1 MKARQLVNLMAKG
14 IPGGMLLMSMKDIE
28 SFAETVRA
36 EARGERRD
44 DSLVYCDAQPGAPL
58 RLTSRTILRALAEA
72 YPDLNQSRLAD
83 ALGVTRQYIWR
94 ALNRG
99 EALGV
104 DVVRDDD
111 GDRPA
116 PSDQSDQSDKSDK
129 SDPSEQ
135 SDPSDAPAPDAPA
148 APATPSEHRIII
160 DINTTKQ

>member
-72 YPDLNQSRLAD
+72 YPDLSQSRLAD

-99 EALGV
+99 EAVGV

-111 GDRPA
+111 GQPE
-116 PSDQSDQSDKSDK
+116 PSDTPDKSDTPDTPDT
-129 SDPSEQ
+129 SDT
-135 SDPSDAPAPDAPA
+135 PAPDAPA
-148 APATPSEHRIII
+148 APAAPSEHRIII
-160 DINTTKQ
+160 DINTPRQ